1 MNDHKRL
8 AILALRQMQGDDL
21 ARCTYAF
28 RNCAAEPMQEKYGE
42 SGKTRAQV
50 HADYVKY
57 HQKVE
62 DAIAW
67 VESLG
72 AT

>member
-8 AILALRQMQGDDL
+8 AVLALRQMQGDDL
-21 ARCTYAF
+21 AKCTYAF
-28 RNCAAEPMQEKYGE
+28 RNFTAEQMQGVHGQSGE
-42 SGKTRAQV
+42 TRAQV
-50 HADYVKY
+50 HAEYVKY